1 MKDWTALIKEAKKI
15 GLTLQDIRDFLQKQ
29 EP

>member
-1 MKDWTALIKEAKKI
+1 MEGWIALIKEAKEI
-15 GLTLQDIRDFLQKQ
+15 GLTLQDIRDFLQKR